1 MTTKL
6 TLRLDEKLI
15 NQAKKTARGQGVSL
29 SRIVEDY
36 FRSLVMAHQE
46 EKAPES
52 PVLTEIS
59 GVLSSSAVSKKYR
72 TEYRKHLE
80 EKYK

>member
-6 TLRLDEKLI
+6 TLRLDDKLI
-15 NQAKKTARGQGVSL
+15 DQAKKTARARGVSL

-36 FRSLVMAHQE
+36 FRSLVVRREAE
-46 EKAPES
+46 TLES

-59 GVLSSSAVSKKYR
+59 GVLSSGSVPKKYR

>member
-6 TLRLDEKLI
+6 TLRLDEELI
-15 NQAKKTARGQGVSL
+15 NQAKKTARAKGVSV

-36 FRSLVMAHQE
+36 FRSLVARK
-46 EKAPES
+46 EKEMPES

-59 GVLSSSAVSKKYR
+59 GVLSSSAVSKKSCV
-72 TEYRKHLE
+72 EYRKHLE
-80 EKYK
+80 EKYR

>member
-6 TLRLDEKLI
+6 TLRLDDKLI
-15 NQAKKTARGQGVSL
+15 AQAKKTARAKGVSL

-36 FRSLVMAHQE
+36 FRSLVARK
-46 EKAPES
+46 EKETPES

-59 GVLSSSAVSKKYR
+59 GVLSSSAVSKKFR
-72 TEYRKHLE
+72 AEYRKHLE

>member
-15 NQAKKTARGQGVSL
+15 DQAKKTARAKGVSL

-36 FRSLVMAHQE
+36 FRSLVARK
-46 EKAPES
+46 EKETPES

-59 GVLSSSAVSKKYR
+59 GVLSSSAVSKKFR
-72 TEYRKHLE
+72 AEYRKHLE
-80 EKYK
+80 GKYK